1 MLTRAADYA
10 ARVMI
15 HLATLPPGTRVQRTV
30 LAEATAVP
38 DSFLSKVLQGLVRAR
53 LIASRP
59 GVNGGFEL
67 TSVPEKI
74 TLLDVVEAIDGPIAL
89 NICVSNQDCERRPGC
104 AAHPVWLEAQQ
115 AVVGVLKSATL
126 AKLAERAMSKPAENG
141 GGSGKAN
148 AVASAKSSSHS
159 PQDESQSV
167 EEIATSSCWDWID
180 KA

>member
-1 MLTRAADYA
+1 MLA
-10 ARVMI
+10 
-15 HLATLPPGTRVQRTV
+15 G
-30 LAEATAVP
+30 ATAVP

-67 TSVPEKI
+67 TSAPEKI
-74 TLLDVVEAIDGPIAL
+74 TLLEVVEAIDGPIAL
-89 NICVSNQDCERRPGC
+89 NVCVSNQDCERRPGC

-126 AKLAERAMSKPAENG
+126 AKLAEQAKTKATGNG
-141 GGSGKAN
+141 AGSGEKN
-148 AVASAKSSSHS
+148 AVSSAKNCSHS
-159 PQDESQSV
+159 SQDEQHSV

-180 KA
+180 KK